1 MQPSDTT
8 MTSAPHTAL
17 LLVNLGTPTSPTPSA
32 VRRYLA
38 EFLSDK
44 RVVAIPHLFWLPL
57 LHGMILPIRGKKSA
71 EKYAKIWLPEGSP
84 LQVYTQG
91 VATLVASLLPDWRV
105 EWAMR
110 YGAPRLEQTLDT
122 LYGQGYTRIVILPL
136 YPQYSTTTTASIEDV
151 VNAWAQRHSSAHMH
165 LIRDYSKNTHWIS
178 AIADSIRASW
188 NQYGRADKLM
198 FSFHGL
204 PERVARNKDPY
215 PQQCEQSAHA
225 IAHALGLADDEWTM
239 GYQSRFGAERWIQP
253 YSEPTLVRLATSG
266 VRKFDLVCPGF
277 AVDCLETLEEV
288 AIGFAETLS
297 HHGAS
302 MRYIPCLNA
311 GQAHAR
317 VLSQLAAQAAEQ
329 AFAWPRSS
337 S

>member
-1 MQPSDTT
+1 

-17 LLVNLGTPTSPTPSA
+17 LLVNLGTPTSPTPTA

-38 EFLSDK
+38 EFLSDR
-44 RVVAIPHLFWLPL
+44 RVVAIPPLFWKPL
-57 LHGMILPIRGKKSA
+57 LHGVILPIRGKKSA

-91 VATLVASLLPDWRV
+91 VATQVASLLPDWRV
-105 EWAMR
+105 GWAMR
-110 YGAPRLEQTLDT
+110 YGAPRLHQTLDT

-151 VNAWAQRHSSAHMH
+151 VNAWARRHASVHIH
-165 LIRDYSKNTHWIS
+165 LIRDYSEDTHWVS
-178 AIADSIRASW
+178 AVADSIRASW
-188 NQYGRADKLM
+188 HQHGRADKLM

-215 PQQCEQSAHA
+215 PQQCQQSAAA
-225 IAHALGLADDEWTM
+225 IAHALGLADDDWTM

-253 YSEPTLVRLATSG
+253 YSEPTLIRLANSG
-266 VRKFDLVCPGF
+266 VRQFDLVCPGF

-297 HHGAS
+297 QLGAS
-302 MRYIPCLNA
+302 MHYIPCLNA
-311 GQAHAR
+311 DLPHAR
-317 VLSQLAAQAAEQ
+317 VLSRLAQQAAEQ
-329 AFAWPRSS
+329 AFSSQESS